1 MKPLTGTR
9 RALRDSFVKLKLQ
22 SSQTLLVRN
31 GNLDY
36 KQGEQLWCF
45 ALNNLGEHIGSPLL
59 IKQYTLH
66 TKR

>member
-1 MKPLTGTR
+1 LNAKNSGGPALHNKQYIFILAPQRYAELTI
-9 RALRDSFVKLKLQ
+9 DH
-22 SSQTLLVRN
+22 
-31 GNLDY
+31 

-66 TKR
+66 TKH